1 MDLWNTLYGDIEDA
15 KSLILVIMEYRQ
27 LGRTGIQVSLLG
39 QGCGGPSQ
47 LGQRT
52 NVDQAGID
60 RLITL
65 GLDAGINFFDTAE
78 AYGNSET
85 ILGNALTRV
94 QRDDYYLASKFTYR
108 SSNAERKIISPKD
121 LRRRLHQTLRCLKVE
136 CLDLYQI
143 HGLQLEDVDS
153 VMNDLV
159 PELERQRQ
167 AGRIRFIGVTELWD
181 HDGRHNTLMECV
193 PSGQFDTAMIGY
205 NLLNSCA
212 DDLLFE
218 ICRRENIGVII
229 MFAVRRAMSD
239 LARRQQIFD
248 RLVEEGS
255 LEIDALDTPDPLAWL
270 VSKEV
275 SSVKEAGYRFAI
287 DPDVVGT
294 VLTGTSKEQHL
305 TQNLSAITAGP
316 LPKTLHSEI
325 KSRYGHLTQPLG
337 N

>member
-1 MDLWNTLYGDIEDA
+1 
-15 KSLILVIMEYRQ
+15 MEYRR
-27 LGRTGIQVSLLG
+27 LGRTGMQVSLLG

-47 LGQRT
+47 LGQHT

-60 RLITL
+60 RLIAL

-78 AYGNSET
+78 AYGDSET
-85 ILGNALTRV
+85 ILGRALSGIK
-94 QRDDYYLASKFTYR
+94 RDHYYLASKFTYR
-108 SSNAERKIISPKD
+108 SSDADTTIIRPQD
-121 LRRRLHQTLRCLKVE
+121 LKRRLNQTLDCLKLE
-136 CLDLYQI
+136 YLDLYQI

-153 VMNDLV
+153 VMNDLL

-167 AGRIRFIGVTELWD
+167 AGRIRFIGVTELWG
-181 HDGRHNTLMECV
+181 HDGSHQALLECL

-212 DDLLFE
+212 EDRLFE
-218 ICRRENIGVII
+218 ICRTENVGVII
-229 MFAVRRAMSD
+229 MFAIRRAMSD
-239 LARRQQIFD
+239 LARRRQIFD
-248 RLVEEGS
+248 HLVEEGYLEGAS
-255 LEIDALDTPDPLAWL
+255 LDNHDPLAWL

-275 SSVKEAGYRFAI
+275 RSVMEAGYRFAI
-287 DPDVVGT
+287 EPDVVGT

-305 TQNLSAITAGP
+305 KQNLSAIAAGP
-316 LPKTLHSEI
+316 LPKTLRSKI